1 MPVTPYTGPF
11 GRSELKHLLKRAL
24 FGASN
29 ADLAFFQ
36 GWDLSGVVDYLLSF
50 SNDTTPPLKTYWRLN
65 GNTPDPSLVDS
76 AVPFGTTW
84 VNTVNNPIAPDQA
97 ITERV
102 LSFASWRTGLI
113 LEQDRKLREK
123 LTLFWYNH
131 MPVELGAVFDGDM
144 LYNYDQI
151 LRNHCMGNFRQMLV
165 EVSKSPAMLTYL
177 NGTLNTSVAPDE
189 NYARELMELFTLGE
203 GSGYTEADVQAA
215 ARVLTGWFV
224 RQFVNGVP
232 ILPDVVFRPQFHE
245 TSNKTFSAF
254 FNNTVIQGQSGNDA
268 GDIELN
274 ALLDMILA
282 KEEVS
287 RFICR
292 QLYRF
297 FVHGEIDSIAESE
310 LIEPLAEV
318 FRANMG
324 SPDQIRT
331 VVRAMLTSEHFFQ
344 QDLRNC
350 MVMPPVDLVVGA
362 IRKLKFSLPT
372 APEQLEARYWI
383 YRQVFFVV
391 SYCGQDLYDP
401 PNVAGWPAYHQF
413 PQYDDLWLNTAT
425 YPARNGTLQSIIYN
439 GFVTD
444 GTLFQPTSR
453 NLTFKPDLLAVV
465 AEYSDPTDPNVIIAG
480 TDDLLFAIPVSQ
492 GIRDTLKTNLLLLGQ
507 MSDIYW
513 TDAYELYVADP
524 NTTNMTAQLV
534 PQILLWLFMDMS
546 KAGETQLH

>member
-11 GRSELKHLLKRAL
+11 GRAELKHLLKRTL
-24 FGASN
+24 FGATN
-29 ADLAFFQ
+29 ADLAFFA
-36 GWDLSGVVDYLLSF
+36 GWNLDGVSDYLLNF
-50 SNDTTPPLKTYWRLN
+50 WNNATPPLKTYWRLN

-84 VNTVNNPIAPDQA
+84 VDTVNNPIAPDEA
-97 ITERV
+97 TAERV
-102 LSFASWRTGLI
+102 FNFASWRAGLI
-113 LEQDRKLREK
+113 LEQERNLREK

-131 MPVELGAVFDGDM
+131 MPVELGAVFSGDM

-151 LRNHCMGNFRQMLV
+151 LRNHCMGNFRQMLL
-165 EVSKSPAMLTYL
+165 EVSKSPAMLIYL

-215 ARVLTGWFV
+215 ARVLTGWQV
-224 RQFVNGVP
+224 RQFVSGVP
-232 ILPDVVFRPQFHE
+232 IIPDVVFNTNLHSPGD
-245 TSNKTFSAF
+245 KAFSAF
-254 FNNTVIQGQSGNDA
+254 FNNTVIQGQTGATA
-268 GDIELN
+268 GEIELN

-282 KEEVS
+282 KEDVS

-292 QLYRF
+292 ELYRF
-297 FVHGEIDSIAESE
+297 FVHGEIDGAAETD
-310 LIEPLAEV
+310 LIEPLAEL

-324 SPDQIRT
+324 APDQIRI
-331 VVRAMLTSEHFFQ
+331 VVKAMITSEHFFQ
-344 QDLRNC
+344 NDLRNC

-362 IRKLKFSLPT
+362 IRKLKIPLPT

-383 YRQVFFVV
+383 YRQVYFLI

-401 PNVAGWPAYHQF
+401 PNVAGWLAYHQF
-413 PQYDDLWLNTAT
+413 PQYDDIWLDTAT
-425 YPARNGTLQSIIYN
+425 YPARNNTLQGIIFN
-439 GFVTD
+439 GFATD
-444 GTLFQPTSR
+444 NNFYQSTSR
-453 NLTFKPDLLAVV
+453 NLSFKVDLLAVV
-465 AEYSDPTDPNVIIAG
+465 AEYSDPSDPNVIIAG

-507 MSDIYW
+507 MNDIYW

-524 NTTNMTAQLV
+524 GTTDMTAQLV

>member
-11 GRSELKHLLKRAL
+11 GRAELKHLLKRTL
-24 FGASN
+24 FGATN
-29 ADLAFFQ
+29 ADLAFFDS
-36 GWDLSGVVDYLLSF
+36 WNLDGVSDHLLNFWNNAS
-50 SNDTTPPLKTYWRLN
+50 PPLKTYWRLN
-65 GNTPDPSLVDS
+65 GNTPDPTLVDT

-84 VNTVNNPIAPDQA
+84 VDTVNDPIAPDEA
-97 ITERV
+97 TAERV
-102 LSFASWRTGLI
+102 FSFASWRAGLI
-113 LEQDRKLREK
+113 LEQERNLREK

-131 MPVELGAVFDGDM
+131 MPVELGAVFSGDM
-144 LYNYDQI
+144 LYDYDRI
-151 LRNHCMGNFRQMLV
+151 LRNHCMGNFRQMLL
-165 EVSKSPAMLTYL
+165 EVSKSPAMLIYL

-215 ARVLTGWFV
+215 ARVLTGWQV

-232 ILPDVVFRPQFHE
+232 IIPDVVFNTNLHSPGD
-245 TSNKTFSAF
+245 KAFSTF
-254 FNNTVIQGQSGNDA
+254 FNNTVIQGQTGATA
-268 GDIELN
+268 GEIELN

-292 QLYRF
+292 ELYRF
-297 FVHGEIDSIAESE
+297 FVHGEIDSAAETD
-310 LIEPLAEV
+310 LVEPLAEL

-324 SPDQIRT
+324 APDQIRI
-331 VVRAMLTSEHFFQ
+331 VVKAMITSDHFFRN
-344 QDLRNC
+344 DLRNC

-362 IRKLKFSLPT
+362 IRKLKIPLPT

-383 YRQVFFVV
+383 YRQVYFLI

-401 PNVAGWPAYHQF
+401 PNVAGWSAYHQF
-413 PQYDDLWLNTAT
+413 PQYDDIWLDTAT
-425 YPARNGTLQSIIYN
+425 YPARNNTLQGIIYN

-444 GTLFQPTSR
+444 DNFHQSTSR
-453 NLTFKPDLLAVV
+453 NLSFKVDLLAVV
-465 AEYSDPTDPNVIIAG
+465 AEYSDPSDPNVIVAG

-507 MSDIYW
+507 MNDIYW

-524 NTTNMTAQLV
+524 DTTDMTAQLV

-546 KAGETQLH
+546 KAG